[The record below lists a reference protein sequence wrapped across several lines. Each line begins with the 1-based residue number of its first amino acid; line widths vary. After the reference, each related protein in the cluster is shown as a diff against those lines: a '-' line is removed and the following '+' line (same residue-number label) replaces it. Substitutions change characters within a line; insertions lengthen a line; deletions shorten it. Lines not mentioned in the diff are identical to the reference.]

1 MRGGFG
7 GQLPLAYAPNPS
19 PSYHKY
25 DVTDYY
31 QVYPLCGSLN
41 DFRTLMEEADRK
53 GVRCHGP
60 CYQSFKPRISMVQ
73 GGSSNLQ
80 NKYHCIWMILQI

>member
-1 MRGGFG
+1 MANSIRGGFG

-41 DFRTLMEEADRK
+41 DFRTLMKVADRQ
-53 GVRCHGP
+53 GVKVSWTLLSIIQAANIHGSRR
-60 CYQSFKPRISMVQ
+60 Q
-73 GGSSNLQ
+73 
-80 NKYHCIWMILQI
+80 